1 MTSLFSYIVKRVL
14 YLIPTIIA
22 VSFIIFALMELAP
35 GDMIDAMNTEAMT
48 EEDIA
53 ALRAEYNLDRSMFY
67 RYGVYMVRL
76 VQGDL
81 GVGDVTGISVWN
93 TFIRRLPNTLL
104 LSFTALVAGVLIAVP
119 LGIIAARKAGTII
132 DNITTGV
139 TLIGMSMPIFWIG
152 LLLLL
157 LFSLWLGW
165 LPAGGFDHGIRSII
179 LPAICSGL
187 SLTASTARQTRSG
200 MLEVLKSDYLRTA
213 RAKGVPESTVIAKHA
228 LGNAWTPIVTAA
240 GYSFCMQLAGSV
252 VVEQVFA
259 WPGIGRMA
267 AEAVFTRD
275 VTTATGTI
283 ILTTI
288 LYVLVQVIID
298 IMYAF
303 IDPRV
308 KAQYISAGKRK
319 KRTSAEIDANRGGD
333 RNREAAAGSTGES
346 EKDKNEEYTGLKPVY
361 VQAENSVPVYST
373 APQAK
378 EAFAEMQKNAEANKA
393 ADSQKGAIA
402 GNFAQKQESVMRG
415 ENHEPQKSAAA
426 GFAVDT
432 VELVTKKYRKRSRM
446 SDIFFRVRKNKGA
459 MAGLVIIGLLAIM
472 FIASLFISF
481 ESVTARNIPARLNP
495 PSWQFI
501 FGTDGMGRDAFL
513 RVIYGTRYTIAIG
526 FGTSVIAV
534 VIGVSLG
541 ALASYYGGKS
551 DNLIMRASDTLA
563 SIPGM
568 LLGMVIVTVLG
579 QSLRNLII
587 AVGVSSI
594 PYYIRITRASILTV
608 RNQEYI
614 EAAKAIGLSN
624 LRIIFTQALPNGL
637 SPIIVAF
644 SVSFGMTIIIAASLS
659 FIGFGVPVP
668 HPEWG
673 AMIAMGREFM
683 RSAPWL
689 TTFPGLF
696 IMGTV
701 LAFNLL
707 GDGLRDALDP
717 KMKR

>member
-1 MTSLFSYIVKRVL
+1 MVRYIVKRIL
-14 YLIPTIIA
+14 YLLPIIIA
-22 VSFIIFALMELAP
+22 VSFIVFALMELAP
-35 GDMIDAMNTEAMT
+35 GDLVDAMNTDSMT

-53 ALRAEYNLDRSMFY
+53 ALRASFHLDRSLFF
-67 RYGVYMVRL
+67 RYGIYML
-76 VQGDL
+76 NLIQGNL

-93 TFIRRLPNTLL
+93 TFMSRLPNTLI
-104 LSFTALVAGVLIAVP
+104 LSFTALIIGVLLAVP
-119 LGIIAARKAGTII
+119 MGIIAARNAGKIV
-132 DNITTGV
+132 DNIATGV
-139 TLIGMSMPIFWIG
+139 TLVGMSMPVFWIG
-152 LLLLL
+152 LLLLIV
-157 LFSLWLGW
+157 FSLWLGW

-187 SLTASTARQTRSG
+187 SLTASTTRQTRAG

-213 RAKGVPESTVIAKHA
+213 RAKGVPESTVITKHA
-228 LGNAWTPIVTAA
+228 LGNAWIPIITAA
-240 GYSFCMQLAGSV
+240 GYSFCMQLAGSA

-267 AEAVFTRD
+267 VEAVFTRD

-298 IMYAF
+298 ILYAF

-308 KAQYISAGKRK
+308 KAQYVSAGKRK
-319 KRTSAEIDANRGGD
+319 KPVTPNAPEIEAVVFQTAAAEIESSDQEEQERLASLEQALVQSEPD
-333 RNREAAAGSTGES
+333 ISAMLKESAAVEDSSDERQGSS
-346 EKDKNEEYTGLKPVY
+346 AVR
-361 VQAENSVPVYST
+361 S
-373 APQAK
+373 
-378 EAFAEMQKNAEANKA
+378 FEM
-393 ADSQKGAIA
+393 
-402 GNFAQKQESVMRG
+402 R
-415 ENHEPQKSAAA
+415 KSAAA
-426 GFAVDT
+426 ELI
-432 VELVTKKYRKRSRM
+432 VETGELATKKYRKRSRLG
-446 SDIFFRVRKNKGA
+446 DIFYRVRKNRGA
-459 MAGLVIIGLLAIM
+459 MAGLIIVGILIIM
-472 FIASLFISF
+472 FIASMFISYGQ
-481 ESVTARNIPARLNP
+481 VTARNVPMRLSSPNWP
-495 PSWQFI
+495 YL
-501 FGTDGMGRDAFL
+501 FGTDGMGRNAFL
-513 RVIYGTRYTIAIG
+513 RVVYGTRYTMAIG
-526 FGTSVIAV
+526 FGASAIAV
-534 VIGVSLG
+534 VIGISLG
-541 ALASYYGGKS
+541 AFASYYGGKT

-614 EAAKAIGLSN
+614 EASKAIGLSN

-644 SVSFGMTIIIAASLS
+644 TVSFGMMIITAASLS

-689 TTFPGLF
+689 TTFPGIF
-696 IMGTV
+696 IMLTV

-717 KMKR
+717 KLKGSR